1 MSRAAALLAEASN
14 PLIVRFAAFGDVV
27 LLTTLIGAL
36 HERYGRPID
45 LLSSGSWTPKL
56 LAADPRVGH
65 IELLGS
71 RKSPYLISPEQ
82 WGAVRWLRRRG
93 TGPVYACDT
102 DEKSYWL
109 LRHAGTDPAF
119 IVRAQYAPPSGEVP
133 HWCEWWL
140 SRAALTPAAYEG
152 QVPPLDRSRVEAVP
166 HLYVAALER
175 AALESWLV
183 KKGWA
188 QAPLVLIQAGNKRTL
203 KRGRLATIS
212 DNKYWPAERWAAVA
226 SGVLAQLPGAQVLLC
241 GAPQE
246 AALVED
252 IRRASGSPRVHNVA
266 EQLPVGRLL
275 ALLERAHSMISVD
288 TGPAH
293 AAAALD
299 CPLVVLFGSHEQR
312 AWHPRSPSG
321 GVRAIG
327 GSNGASS
334 RLLDISIE
342 EVLAA
347 WSALPQRAQQ
357 IPGEAEGSA

>member
-1 MSRAAALLAEASN
+1 MSQAAADIATAAN

-36 HERYGRPID
+36 HQRYGRPID

-71 RKSPYLISPEQ
+71 RKRPYLISPEQ
-82 WGAVRWLRRRG
+82 WRAVRWLRGRG

-102 DEKSYWL
+102 DDKSYWL
-109 LRHAGTDPAF
+109 LRHAGIDPAF
-119 IVRAQYAPPSGEVP
+119 IVRAQYAPLPGEVP

-140 SRAALTPAAYEG
+140 SRAALTPEAYAG
-152 QVPPLDRSRVEAVP
+152 QVAALDMARAEAVP
-166 HLYVAALER
+166 HLYVTAAER
-175 AALESWLV
+175 AALAAWLATQ
-183 KKGWA
+183 GWA
-188 QAPLVLIQAGNKRTL
+188 EAPLVLIQAGNKRTL

-212 DNKYWPAERWAAVA
+212 DNKYWPPERWAAVA
-226 SGVLAQLPGAQVLLC
+226 DGVLAHLPGAQVLLC

-246 AALVED
+246 AALIED
-252 IRRASGSPRVHNVA
+252 IRRASGSESVHNLA

-275 ALLERAHSMISVD
+275 ALLERAHSLISVD

-321 GVRAIG
+321 VVRAVG
-327 GSNGASS
+327 GAQGAGS
-334 RLLDISIE
+334 RLLDISVE

-347 WSALPQRAQQ
+347 WRTLPARAAQDGS
-357 IPGEAEGSA
+357 PGAGR

>member
-1 MSRAAALLAEASN
+1 MTAGAAPVAEAAN

-36 HERYGRPID
+36 HQRYGRPID
-45 LLSSGSWTPKL
+45 LLSSGAWTPKL

-65 IELLGS
+65 IELLSS

-82 WGAVRWLRRRG
+82 WRAVRWLRQRG
-93 TGPVYACDT
+93 AGPVYACDT
-102 DEKSYWL
+102 DDKSYWL
-109 LRHAGTDPAF
+109 LRHAGIDRAF
-119 IVRAQYAPPSGEVP
+119 IVRAQYAPPPGEVP

-140 SRAALTPAAYEG
+140 SRAALTPAAYAG
-152 QVPPLDRSRVEAVP
+152 QVPSLDLSRAEAIP
-166 HLYVAALER
+166 HLYVTAAER
-175 AALESWLV
+175 VALVSWLAE
-183 KKGWA
+183 KGWA

-203 KRGRLATIS
+203 KRGRLATLS

-226 SGVLAQLPGAQVLLC
+226 NGVLAQLPHAQILLC

-246 AALVED
+246 AALVEQ
-252 IRRASGSPRVHNVA
+252 IRRASDSSQVHNLA
-266 EQLPVGRLL
+266 EQLPIGRLL
-275 ALLERAHSMISVD
+275 ALLERAHSLISVD

-321 GVRAIG
+321 AVRAVG
-327 GSNGASS
+327 GAHGASS
-334 RLLDISIE
+334 QLLDISVE

-347 WSALPQRAQQ
+347 WRSLPRA
-357 IPGEAEGSA
+357 GEARARSGPTP

>member
-1 MSRAAALLAEASN
+1 MTQAPADIAAAAN
-14 PLIVRFAAFGDVV
+14 PLILRFAAFGDVV

-36 HERYGRPID
+36 HKRYGRPID
-45 LLSSGSWTPKL
+45 LLGSGSWTPKL

-82 WGAVRWLRRRG
+82 WRAVRWLRRRG
-93 TGPVYACDT
+93 AGPVYACDT
-102 DEKSYWL
+102 DDKSYWL
-109 LRHAGTDPAF
+109 LRHAGIEPGF
-119 IVRAQYAPPSGEVP
+119 IVRAHYAPPAGEVP

-140 SRAALTPAAYEG
+140 SRAALTPEAYAG
-152 QVPPLDRSRVEAVP
+152 QVPALDLTRAQALP
-166 HLYVAALER
+166 HLYVTDTER
-175 AALESWLV
+175 AAQAKWLAGR
-183 KKGWA
+183 GWA

-226 SGVLAQLPGAQVLLC
+226 NGVLAQLADAQVLLC

-252 IRRASGSPRVHNVA
+252 IRRASDSARVHNLA

-321 GVRAIG
+321 NVRAVG
-327 GSNGASS
+327 GQQGASS
-334 RLLDISIE
+334 RLLDISVE

-347 WSALPQRAQQ
+347 WQTLSPRVAARA
-357 IPGEAEGSA
+357 GF

>member
-1 MSRAAALLAEASN
+1 MARGPAVLAEASN

-36 HERYGRPID
+36 HQRYGRPID
-45 LLSSGSWTPKL
+45 LLSSGGWTPKL
-56 LAADPRVGH
+56 LAADPRIGH

-71 RKSPYLISPEQ
+71 RKSPYLLSPEQ
-82 WGAVRWLRRRG
+82 WHAVRWLRGRG
-93 TGPVYACDT
+93 AGPVYACDT
-102 DEKSYWL
+102 DDKSYWL
-109 LRHAGTDPAF
+109 LRHAGIDASY
-119 IVRAQYAPPSGEVP
+119 IVRAQYAPPPGEVP

-152 QVPPLDRSRVEAVP
+152 QVSPLDLSRVAAAP
-166 HLYVAALER
+166 HLYVMAAER
-175 AALESWLV
+175 SALQTWLNE
-183 KKGWA
+183 KSWA

-203 KRGRLATIS
+203 KRGRLATLS

-226 SGVLAQLPGAQVLLC
+226 NGVLAQLPKAQILLS

-246 AALVED
+246 VALVED
-252 IRRASGSPRVHNVA
+252 IRRASASTRVHNLA
-266 EQLPVGRLL
+266 EQLPIGRLL

-321 GVRAIG
+321 AVRAVG
-327 GSNGASS
+327 GSRGADS
-334 RLLDISIE
+334 RLLDISVE

-347 WSALPQRAQQ
+347 WRSLPERGKA
-357 IPGEAEGSA
+357 PLPHGDVS

>member
-1 MSRAAALLAEASN
+1 MARGAAILAEASN

-36 HERYGRPID
+36 HQRYGRPID

-82 WGAVRWLRRRG
+82 WRAVRWLRQRG
-93 TGPVYACDT
+93 AGPVYACDT

-109 LRHAGTDPAF
+109 LRHAGIDPAF
-119 IVRAQYAPPSGEVP
+119 IVRAHYAPPSGEVP

-140 SRAALTPAAYEG
+140 SRAALTPKAYEG
-152 QVPPLDRSRVEAVP
+152 QVLPLDLSRAEAVP
-166 HLYVAALER
+166 HLYLTDAER
-175 AALESWLV
+175 AALASWLAD
-183 KKGWA
+183 KGWA

-212 DNKYWPAERWAAVA
+212 DNKYWPPERWAGVA
-226 SGVLAQLPGAQVLLC
+226 SGILARIPEAQVLLC

-252 IRRASGSPRVHNVA
+252 IRRASGSDRVHNLA
-266 EQLPVGRLL
+266 EQLPIGRLL

-299 CPLVVLFGSHEQR
+299 CPLVVLFGGHEQR

-321 GVRAIG
+321 AVHAVG
-327 GSNGASS
+327 GASGAGS
-334 RLLDISIE
+334 RLLDISVAQ
-342 EVLAA
+342 VLTAWTSLPTRGAA
-347 WSALPQRAQQ
+347 
-357 IPGEAEGSA
+357 PGAPVAG

>member
-1 MSRAAALLAEASN
+1 MKPGSALITQASN

-36 HERYGRPID
+36 QQRYGRPID

-56 LAADPRVGH
+56 LAGDPRVGH

-82 WGAVRWLRRRG
+82 WRAVRWLRQRG

-102 DEKSYWL
+102 DDKSYWL
-109 LRHAGTDPAF
+109 LRRAGIDPVF
-119 IVRAQYAPPSGEVP
+119 IVRAQYAPPPGEVP

-140 SRAALTPAAYEG
+140 SRAALTPPAYEG
-152 QVPPLDRSRVEAVP
+152 QVPALDLARAEAVP
-166 HLYVAALER
+166 HLYVMPAERIAL
-175 AALESWLV
+175 SHWLTE
-183 KKGWA
+183 KGWA
-188 QAPLVLIQAGNKRTL
+188 EAPLVLIQAGNKRTL

-226 SGVLAQLPGAQVLLC
+226 NGVLAAIPTAQVLLC

-246 AALVED
+246 AALVEE
-252 IRRASGSPRVHNVA
+252 IRRASGSVRVHNLA
-266 EQLPVGRLL
+266 EQLPIGRLL
-275 ALLERAHSMISVD
+275 ALLERAHSLISVD

-321 GVRAIG
+321 AVRAVG
-327 GSNGASS
+327 GAQGASS
-334 RLLDISIE
+334 RLVDISVD

-347 WSALPQRAQQ
+347 WRALPARAVPEPASV
-357 IPGEAEGSA
+357 IAG

>member
-1 MSRAAALLAEASN
+1 VTQTPAAIAQAAN

-27 LLTTLIGAL
+27 LLSTLIGAL
-36 HERYGRPID
+36 HQRYGRPID

-56 LAADPRVGH
+56 LAADPRIGH
-65 IELLGS
+65 IELLAS

-82 WGAVRWLRRRG
+82 WRAVRWLRQRG
-93 TGPVYACDT
+93 AGPVYACDT

-109 LRHAGTDPAF
+109 LRHAGIDPSC
-119 IVRAQYAPPSGEVP
+119 IVRAQYAPPAGEVP

-140 SRAALTPAAYEG
+140 SRAALTPEAYVG
-152 QVPPLDRSRVEAVP
+152 QVPPLDLARAEAVP
-166 HLYVAALER
+166 HLYVAEAER
-175 AALESWLV
+175 AALAEWLNAR
-183 KKGWA
+183 GWA
-188 QAPLVLIQAGNKRTL
+188 QAPLVLLQAGNKRTL
-203 KRGRLATIS
+203 KRGRLATLS

-226 SGVLAQLPGAQVLLC
+226 NGVLSTIPAAQVLLC

-252 IRRASGSPRVHNVA
+252 IRRASDSGRVHNLA
-266 EQLPVGRLL
+266 QELPVGRLL

-312 AWHPRSPSG
+312 AWHPRSRSG
-321 GVRAIG
+321 FVRALG
-327 GSNGASS
+327 GQQGASS
-334 RLLDISIE
+334 RLLDISVA

-347 WSALPQRAQQ
+347 WQALPRRLASDAA
-357 IPGEAEGSA
+357 PLR

>member
-1 MSRAAALLAEASN
+1 MLAEASN

-36 HERYGRPID
+36 HQRYGRPVD
-45 LLSSGSWTPKL
+45 LLSSGGWTPKL

-71 RKSPYLISPEQ
+71 RKSAYLISPGQ
-82 WGAVRWLRRRG
+82 WRAVRWLRQRG
-93 TGPVYACDT
+93 AGPVYACDT

-109 LRHAGTDPAF
+109 LRHAGIDPAF
-119 IVRAQYAPPSGEVP
+119 IVRAQYAPPPGEVP

-140 SRAALTPAAYEG
+140 SRAALTPKAYEG
-152 QVPPLDRSRVEAVP
+152 QVLPLDLARAEAVP
-166 HLYVAALER
+166 QLYVTDNER
-175 AALESWLV
+175 AALTSWLAE
-183 KKGWA
+183 KGWA
-188 QAPLVLIQAGNKRTL
+188 RAPLVLIQAGNKRTL

-212 DNKYWPAERWAAVA
+212 DNKYWPPERWADVA
-226 SGVLAQLPGAQVLLC
+226 LGVLVQMPEAQVLLC

-246 AALVED
+246 AALIED
-252 IRRASGSPRVHNVA
+252 IRRASGSARVHNLA
-266 EQLPVGRLL
+266 EQLPIGRLL

-299 CPLVVLFGSHEQR
+299 CPLIVLFGSHEQR
-312 AWHPRSPSG
+312 AWHPRSRSG
-321 GVRAIG
+321 AVRAVG
-327 GSNGASS
+327 GGQGASS
-334 RLLDISIE
+334 RLLDISVE

-347 WSALPQRAQQ
+347 WRALPARC
-357 IPGEAEGSA
+357 G